1 MKFNYALVLR
11 ALRWNVSAEL
21 PANSKRCRVR
31 GAGLLLFLI
40 FNSQFLINTAKGQD
54 YVRRAPDLDRLTQE
68 LFAEIQSDEVPYED
82 LYETLLQYY
91 QTPVNLNTATREE
104 LRSLLL
110 LNENQ
115 ITTLLNHRQA
125 NGDLLS
131 VYELQS
137 IEGYDLRTIN
147 RILPFVGVQAGGA
160 NSGRGTLWQR
170 IAREDNNALYLRYE
184 RVLQQRQGYTPPTI
198 YQGQPTTR
206 YLGSPDKMLIRYR
219 VSHTKD
225 FSLGFSME
233 KDAGEPLTW
242 NPKNGQFGAD
252 YVSAHLLIQERG
264 RLKALALGDYQ
275 LQFGQGLLL
284 SSGLGV
290 GKGAETITTLRRSS
304 VGVRAYSSLLENTF
318 FRGGAATYQVA
329 PTMQATAFVSHKNVD
344 ANLQQSRD
352 SLAQFDEFTSGLL
365 YTGFH
370 RTASEIANR
379 HQLAETIGGGN
390 LGYTSRSG
398 NLAIGATGVFTHYG
412 TPLLK
417 RPEPY
422 NRFEFS
428 GKENLAL
435 SLNYSYVWRN
445 LLLFGETA
453 RSTGGGL
460 GTVNGL
466 LASLGP
472 TVDAALLVRHY
483 DANFHTLYGN
493 AFSEN
498 TRNINET
505 GVYIGLKVRPVA
517 KWEIS
522 AYYDQFRFPWLRY
535 RASAPT
541 DGHDALVR
549 LAYSPTKTSLLYVQ
563 LRQRLKPRD
572 LASTDL
578 ANLDPTRALP
588 LPGEQ
593 LRQSILV
600 YYNTA
605 ISTALELR
613 TRMQALRLRDD
624 TGLAWRSGYVLAQD
638 VGYQF
643 NRTLKLTARYS
654 IFDADD
660 YDSRQY
666 VYEQD
671 VLLAVS
677 VPALYGQ
684 GTRVYGIAEIRLS
697 RALTLWLRYAETR
710 YRHQDMVGTGLEAIQ
725 GSLRGEVKAQLRMK
739 F

>member
-1 MKFNYALVLR
+1 MRK
-11 ALRWNVSAEL
+11 ALRLRLVFNL
-21 PANSKRCRVR
+21 RN
-31 GAGLLLFLI
+31 GLAGLTVCGALLI
-40 FNSQFLINTAKGQD
+40 GQAANAQD

-91 QTPVNLNTATREE
+91 QTPINLNTATREE

-147 RILPFVGVQAGGA
+147 RILPFVSVQAGGA
-160 NSGRGTLWQR
+160 NSSRGTLWQR

-184 RVLQQRQGYTPPTI
+184 RVLQQRQGYTPPTL

-206 YLGSPDKMLIRYR
+206 YLGSADKMLIRYR

-225 FSLGFSME
+225 FSVGFSME
-233 KDAGEPLTW
+233 KDAGEPIVW
-242 NPKNGQFGAD
+242 NPNNGQFGAD

-264 RLKALALGDYQ
+264 KLKSLALGDYQ

-329 PTMQATAFVSHKNVD
+329 PTVQVTGFVSHKNVD
-344 ANLQQSRD
+344 ANLQQSQD
-352 SLAQFDEFTSGLL
+352 SLAQYDEFTSGLL

-370 RTASEIANR
+370 RTAAEIANR
-379 HQLAETIGGGN
+379 HRLSETIGGGN
-390 LGYTSRSG
+390 ATYTSRDG

-412 TPLLK
+412 TPILK

-422 NRFEFS
+422 NYFEFS
-428 GKENLAL
+428 GRENLAL
-435 SLNYSYVWRN
+435 SLNYSYVYRN
-445 LLLFGETA
+445 FLLFGETA

-466 LASLGP
+466 LASLGSS
-472 TVDAALLVRHY
+472 VDAALLVRHY
-483 DANFHTLYGN
+483 DSDFHTLYGN

-517 KWEIS
+517 RWEIS

-541 DGHDALVR
+541 DGHDALIRV
-549 LAYSPTKTSLLYVQ
+549 AYSPTKTSLLYVQ

-572 LASTDL
+572 LASTDV
-578 ANLDPTRALP
+578 ANLDPNRILP

-605 ISTALELR
+605 ISPQLELR

-624 TGLAWRSGYVLAQD
+624 DGLAWRSGYVLAQD

-666 VYEQD
+666 VFEQD

-684 GTRVYGIAEIRLS
+684 GTRVYGIAEIRVN
-697 RALTLWLRYAETR
+697 RAMTLWLRYAETR
-710 YRHQDMVGTGLEAIQ
+710 YRHQDVVGTGLESIQ
-725 GSLRGEVKAQLRMK
+725 GSLRGEVKVQLRVK

>member
-1 MKFNYALVLR
+1 MA
-11 ALRWNVSAEL
+11 ATEASA
-21 PANSKRCRVR
+21 
-31 GAGLLLFLI
+31 
-40 FNSQFLINTAKGQD
+40 QD
-54 YVRRAPDLDRLTQE
+54 YTRRPPDLDRLTQE
-68 LFAEIQSDEVPYED
+68 LFAEIQSDQVPYED

-91 QTPVNLNTATREE
+91 QTPINLNTATREE
-104 LRSLLL
+104 LRALLL

-115 ITTLLNHRQA
+115 ITTLLLHRQA

-137 IEGYDLRTIN
+137 IEGYDLRTIS
-147 RILPFVGVQAGGA
+147 RILPFVSVQSSNLNAA
-160 NSGRGTLWQR
+160 RGSLWQR

-184 RVLQQRQGYTPPTI
+184 RVLQERQGYTSPTL
-198 YQGQPTTR
+198 YHGQPTTR

-225 FSLGFSME
+225 FSVGFSLE
-233 KDAGEPLTW
+233 KDAGEPLSW
-242 NPKNGQFGAD
+242 NPGSGRLGAD
-252 YVSAHLLIQERG
+252 YVSAHVLLQERG
-264 RLKALALGDYQ
+264 RLKTLALGDYQ

-304 VGVRAYSSLLENTF
+304 VGVRAYASLLENTF
-318 FRGGAATYQVA
+318 FRGGAATVQVA
-329 PTMQATAFVSHKNVD
+329 PTVQATAFVSHKNVD
-344 ANLQQSRD
+344 ANLQQAQD

-379 HQLAETIGGGN
+379 HQLSETIGGGN
-390 LGYTSRSG
+390 LGYTSRDG
-398 NLAIGATGVFTHYG
+398 NLALGATGVFTHYG

-417 RPEPY
+417 RAEPY

-483 DANFHTLYGN
+483 DADFHTLYGN

-498 TRNINET
+498 TRNINES
-505 GVYIGLKVRPVA
+505 GVYFGLKVRPVA
-517 KWEIS
+517 RWEVS

-541 DGHDALVR
+541 AGHDALVR
-549 LAYSPTKTSLLYVQ
+549 LAYTPSKTSLLYLQ

-572 LASTDL
+572 LPSD
-578 ANLDPTRALP
+578 DVVRPIP

-593 LRQSILV
+593 LRQSLLL

-605 ISTALELR
+605 PSTALELR
-613 TRMQALRLRDD
+613 TRLQASRLRDD
-624 TGLAWRSGYVLAQD
+624 PGLAWRRGYVLAQD
-638 VGYQF
+638 VSYQL
-643 NRTLKLTARYS
+643 NRTLKLTARYAV
-654 IFDADD
+654 FDADD
-660 YDSRQY
+660 YDTRQY
-666 VYEQD
+666 VYEHD

-684 GTRVYGIAEIRLS
+684 GTRVYGLAEIRLNRS
-697 RALTLWLRYAETR
+697 LTLWLRYAETR
-710 YRHQDMVGTGLEAIQ
+710 YRHQQTVGSGLETIQ
-725 GSLRGEVKAQLRMK
+725 GALRSEVKAQLRVK

>member
-1 MKFNYALVLR
+1 
-11 ALRWNVSAEL
+11 
-21 PANSKRCRVR
+21 
-31 GAGLLLFLI
+31 
-40 FNSQFLINTAKGQD
+40 
-54 YVRRAPDLDRLTQE
+54 VRRPPDLDRLTQE
-68 LFAEIQSDEVPYED
+68 LFAEIQSDDVPYED

-91 QTPVNLNTATREE
+91 QTPINLNTATREE
-104 LRSLLL
+104 LRALLL
-110 LNENQ
+110 LSENQ
-115 ITTLLNHRQA
+115 ITTLLRHRTA
-125 NGDLLS
+125 YGDLLS

-137 IEGYDLRTIN
+137 IEGYDLRTIA
-147 RILPFVGVQAGGA
+147 RILPFVGVLSSDA
-160 NSGRGTLWQR
+160 NAGRGTLGQR

-184 RVLQQRQGYTPPTI
+184 RVLQQRQGYTPPTLF
-198 YQGQPTTR
+198 QGRPTTR
-206 YLGSPDKMLIRYR
+206 YLGSPDKLLIRYR

-225 FSLGFSME
+225 FSLGFALE
-233 KDAGEPLTW
+233 KDAGEPIVW
-242 NPKNGQFGAD
+242 NPGKGRFGAD
-252 YVSAHLLIQERG
+252 YASAHLLVQERG

-284 SSGLGV
+284 SSGLAV
-290 GKGAETITTLRRSS
+290 GKGAETITALRRSS
-304 VGVRAYSSLLENTF
+304 VGVRAYASLLENTF
-318 FRGGAATYQVA
+318 FRGAAATYQVA
-329 PTMQATAFVSHKNVD
+329 PTLQATAFASHKNVD

-352 SLAQFDEFTSGLL
+352 SLAEFTEFTSGLL

-398 NLAIGATGVFTHYG
+398 NLALGATGVFTRYG
-412 TPLLK
+412 TAILK

-422 NRFEFS
+422 NRYEFS
-428 GKENLAL
+428 GRENLAL
-435 SLNYSYVWRN
+435 SLNYSYVYRN
-445 LLLFGETA
+445 VLLFGETA

-472 TVDAALLVRHY
+472 AVDAAVLVRHY
-483 DANFHTLYGN
+483 GPTFHTLYGN

-505 GVYIGLKVRPVA
+505 GVYFGLKVRPVA
-517 KWEIS
+517 RWEVS

-535 RASAPT
+535 RAGAPT
-541 DGHDALVR
+541 DGHDALLR
-549 LAYSPTKTSLLYVQ
+549 LAYSPSKTSLLYVQ

-572 LASTDL
+572 LPAPADGP
-578 ANLDPTRALP
+578 ARPVP

-593 LRQSILV
+593 LRQSLLL

-605 ISTALELR
+605 VTPALELR
-613 TRMQALRLRDD
+613 TRLQASRLRDD
-624 TGLAWRSGYVLAQD
+624 LGQPWRAGYVLAQD

-643 NRTLKLTARYS
+643 SRTFKLTARYAL
-654 IFDADD
+654 FDADD
-660 YDSRQY
+660 YDTRQY
-666 VYEQD
+666 VFEQD

-684 GTRVYGIAEIRLS
+684 GTRVYGLAEIRLN

-710 YRHQDMVGTGLEAIQ
+710 YRYQTTVGSGLEEIQ
-725 GSLRGEVKAQLRMK
+725 GPLRGEAKAQLRVK

>member
-1 MKFNYALVLR
+1 MKKLYRFVGKTRVWIWARQLLKRGGYCLAVLTVHCS
-11 ALRWNVSAEL
+11 LLTVHSA
-21 PANSKRCRVR
+21 
-31 GAGLLLFLI
+31 
-40 FNSQFLINTAKGQD
+40 QGQE

-91 QTPVNLNTATREE
+91 QTPINLNTATREE

-137 IEGYDLRTIN
+137 IEGYDLRTIT
-147 RILPFVGVQAGGA
+147 RILPFVGVQSSNA
-160 NSGRGTLWQR
+160 NANRGKLWQR

-184 RVLQQRQGYTPPTI
+184 RVLQQRQGYTPPTL
-198 YQGQPTTR
+198 YLGQPTTR
-206 YLGSPDKMLIRYR
+206 YLGSAGKMLIRYR

-225 FSLGFSME
+225 FSLGFSLE
-233 KDAGEPLTW
+233 KDAGEQIIW

-252 YVSAHLLIQERG
+252 YVSAHLLLQERG

-304 VGVRAYSSLLENTF
+304 AGVRAYASLLENSF

-329 PTMQATAFVSHKNVD
+329 PTVQATAFVSHKNVD
-344 ANLQQSRD
+344 ANLQQSID

-370 RTASEIANR
+370 RTASELANR
-379 HQLAETIGGGN
+379 HRLAETVGGGN
-390 LGYTSRSG
+390 ATYTSRDG

-412 TPLLK
+412 MAILK

-422 NRFEFS
+422 NHFEFS
-428 GKENLAL
+428 GRENLAL
-435 SLNYSYVWRN
+435 SLNYSYVYRN
-445 LLLFGETA
+445 FLLFGETA
-453 RSTGGGL
+453 RTTGGGL

-466 LASLGP
+466 LASLGSS
-472 TVDAALLVRHY
+472 VDAALLVRHY
-483 DANFHTLYGN
+483 DPTFHTLYGN

-498 TRNINET
+498 SRSINET
-505 GVYIGLKVRPVA
+505 GVYLGLKVRPVA

-541 DGHDALVR
+541 HGHDALLRV
-549 LAYSPTKTSLLYVQ
+549 AYSPTKTSLLYLQ

-572 LASTDL
+572 LSTVEL
-578 ANLDPTRALP
+578 NNLSPGRALP

-605 ISTALELR
+605 PSTALELR
-613 TRMQALRLRDD
+613 TRLQALRLRDD
-624 TGLAWRSGYVLAQD
+624 TGLAWRSGFALAQD
-638 VGYQF
+638 VGYQL
-643 NRTLKLTARYS
+643 NRTFKLTARYA

-660 YDSRQY
+660 YDTRQY
-666 VYEQD
+666 AYEQD

-677 VPALYGQ
+677 VPSLYGQ
-684 GTRVYGIAEIRLS
+684 GTRLYGIAEIRLNRS
-697 RALTLWLRYAETR
+697 LTLWLRYAETR
-710 YRHQDMVGTGLEAIQ
+710 YRHQDVVGSGLESIQ
-725 GSLRGEVKAQLRMK
+725 GLLRSEVKAQLRMK
-739 F
+739 FF

>member
-1 MKFNYALVLR
+1 MIVTA
-11 ALRWNVSAEL
+11 
-21 PANSKRCRVR
+21 
-31 GAGLLLFLI
+31 FLI
-40 FNSQFLINTAKGQD
+40 FNSQFLIHPAQAQEYT
-54 YVRRAPDLDRLTQE
+54 RRAPDLDRLTQE
-68 LFAEIQSDEVPYED
+68 LFAEIQSDQVPYED

-91 QTPVNLNTATREE
+91 QTPLNLNTATREE
-104 LRSLLL
+104 LRALLL
-110 LNENQ
+110 LSENQ
-115 ITTLLNHRQA
+115 ITTLLRHRQA
-125 NGDLLS
+125 TGDLLS

-137 IEGYDLRTIN
+137 IEGYDLRTIG
-147 RILPFVGVQAGGA
+147 RVLPFVNVLSSNPNA
-160 NSGRGTLWQR
+160 SRGSLWQR
-170 IAREDNNALYLRYE
+170 IAQEDNNALFLRYE
-184 RVLQQRQGYTPPTI
+184 RVLQQRRGYSPPTI
-198 YQGQPTTR
+198 FQGRPTTR
-206 YLGSPDKMLIRYR
+206 YLGSADKMLIRYR

-225 FSLGFSME
+225 FSLGFALE
-233 KDAGEPLTW
+233 KDAGERLTW
-242 NPKNGQFGAD
+242 NPNNGQFGAD
-252 YVSAHLLIQERG
+252 YASAHFVVQERG
-264 RLKALALGDYQ
+264 RLKTLALGDYQ

-318 FRGGAATYQVA
+318 FRGGAATYQVT
-329 PTMQATAFVSHKNVD
+329 PTVQATAFVSRKNVD
-344 ANLQQSRD
+344 ANLQQAQD
-352 SLAQFDEFTSGLL
+352 SLAVFDEFTSGLL
-365 YTGFH
+365 ATGFH
-370 RTASEIANR
+370 RTPSELANR
-379 HQLAETIGGGN
+379 HQLAETVGGGHV
-390 LGYTSRSG
+390 GYVSRSG
-398 NLAIGATGVFTHYG
+398 NLALGATAVVTHYG

-417 RPEPY
+417 RAEPY

-428 GKENLAL
+428 GRDNRTVGVH
-435 SLNYSYVWRN
+435 YSYVYRN
-445 LLLFGETA
+445 ALLFGETA

-472 TVDAALLVRHY
+472 AVDAALLVRHY

-505 GVYIGLKVRPVA
+505 GVYLGLKVRPVA
-517 KWEIS
+517 RWEVS

-549 LAYSPTKTSLLYVQ
+549 LAFTPTKTNLFYVQ

-572 LASTDL
+572 LPTA
-578 ANLDPTRALP
+578 DPARPVP

-593 LRQSILV
+593 LRQSVLF

-605 ISTALELR
+605 PTAAFELR
-613 TRMQALRLRDD
+613 TRVQASRLRDD
-624 TGLAWRSGYVLAQD
+624 DGRPWRRGYVLAQD
-638 VGYQF
+638 VSYQV
-643 NRTLKLTARYS
+643 RRSLKLTARYAL
-654 IFDADD
+654 FDADD
-660 YDSRQY
+660 FDTRQY

-677 VPALYGQ
+677 LPALYGQ
-684 GTRVYGIAEIRLS
+684 GTRVYGIAEIRLN

-710 YRHQDMVGTGLEAIQ
+710 YRYQTTVGSGLEEID
-725 GSLRGEVKAQLRMK
+725 GPLRGEVKAQLRVK